1 MIRRVTIIK
10 LSIMVGVVLMC
21 SSFAEKSMGQT
32 TKKALLIVASQ
43 KFRDEELFVTK
54 DALKNKGIAI
64 TVASTS
70 TSTITGM
77 LGGTTKPDKLIS
89 EVSAADFDAVVF
101 IGGGGSQQYW
111 NDATAH
117 SLAKQA
123 FQAGKIVAAIC
134 IAPVT
139 LANAGLL
146 NGKKVTAFDSVTI
159 KLTARGAIYTG
170 NSVEV
175 DGKIIT
181 GRGPE
186 SAQEFGE
193 TIVKALL
200 NK

>member
-10 LSIMVGVVLMC
+10 LSIMFGVILMS
-21 SSFAEKSMGQT
+21 SSFADNSMGQT
-32 TKKALLIVASQ
+32 SKKALLIVASQ

-54 DALKNKGIAI
+54 DVLRNKGIVV

-89 EVSAADFDAVVF
+89 TVSAADFDAIVF

-123 FQAGKIVAAIC
+123 FQAGKIIAAIC

-139 LANAGLL
+139 LANAELL
-146 NGKKVTAFDSVTI
+146 NGKKVTAFDSVTA
-159 KLTARGAIYTG
+159 KLTAKGAIYTG
-170 NSVEV
+170 KSVQI
-175 DGKIIT
+175 DGNIIT
-181 GRGPE
+181 GNGPE

-193 TIVKALL
+193 TIADALL